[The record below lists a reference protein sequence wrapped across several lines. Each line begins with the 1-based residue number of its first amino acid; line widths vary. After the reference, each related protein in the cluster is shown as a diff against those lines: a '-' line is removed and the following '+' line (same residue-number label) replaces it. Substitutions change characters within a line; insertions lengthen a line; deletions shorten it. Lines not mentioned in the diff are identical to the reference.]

1 MKRMSFL
8 PMGAV
13 VLLLAFT
20 ACSEELTEV
29 PSSTLKQ
36 IVMTATD
43 FETIYVSAGVRGLQ
57 IEIAPKA
64 LIAFTGSIVADV
76 ATKP

>member
-36 IVMTATD
+36 IVMTAAD
-43 FETIYVSAGVRGLQ
+43 FETEDGSRTNFQITSAGA
-57 IEIAPKA
+57 E
-64 LIAFTGSIVADV
+64 SINRNI
-76 ATKP
+76 